1 MREPAKI
8 RKSENLSVTMLYPG
22 GPDEDIN
29 GNRYDAYQTSV
40 RVRRNRT
47 QEETEQQFNRIFDA
61 YNRSGRSNDMGLWDM
76 YARTREAMRQ
86 NNRWFDNNNEWLN
99 QKVSRARVR
108 R

>member
-1 MREPAKI
+1 MSEPPRI

-22 GPDEDIN
+22 GPDEDIY

-61 YNRSGRSNDMGLWDM
+61 YNNSDRPTRPLWNM
-76 YARTREAMRQ
+76 YERTREAMRQ